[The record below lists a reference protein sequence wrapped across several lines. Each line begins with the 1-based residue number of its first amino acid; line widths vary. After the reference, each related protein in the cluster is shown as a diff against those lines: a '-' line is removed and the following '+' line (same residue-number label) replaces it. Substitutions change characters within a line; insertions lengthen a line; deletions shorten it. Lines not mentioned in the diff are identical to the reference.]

1 MKKYIAL
8 LGSASVISAVCG
20 AEQPAIPLENQMAN
34 MQLADY
40 NSETEYATHQKT
52 SERFFRRQTKNATAR
67 TLIRKFREQ
76 YAAHSDYTSI
86 PLDGLSSRT
95 RILLIREIT
104 ASLRGVSTTVP
115 FAFHGKEFK
124 IVITPSL
131 RQPGSGIVSRIG
143 EYADVVNVLDI
154 YKTSYQATIAKKLIK
169 ARQKPDGHNQG
180 ALDYHPAISKPILSL
195 DREEGVEQDYK
206 EKLDLEMLNILLDFE
221 VARRLQGTKEQEEQ
235 SYYAKSIESAL
246 TNVNNYIDYIGD
258 QQKEG
263 EPGADIGVAE
273 KEKERLEALKEQLDV
288 FIKEIAGAHDSLLN
302 VASKKEKKAIDVR
315 CTFAKP
321 ETKAKYLEENM
332 NAMKNDARL
341 LDSVPVATAIV
352 GLLKLSRQNE
362 ENPLQKFFHAPDEDI
377 RKYSCG
383 KYSVFEGAPTSGSR
397 AQATK
402 RIIRKMRGG
411 ENAQL
416 STREQVHQ
424 EYLKN
429 FGGASES
436 DGSDYNA

>member
-8 LGSASVISAVCG
+8 LGSASVLSAVCG
-20 AEQPAIPLENQMAN
+20 AEQPLPLNDMVAG
-34 MQLADY
+34 MQIADY
-40 NSETEYATHQKT
+40 SSAEEYATHQKT

-76 YAAHSDYTSI
+76 YEAQSDYTSI

-95 RILLIREIT
+95 RVLLFREIT

-115 FAFHGKEFK
+115 FEFDGKKFK
-124 IVITPSL
+124 IAITPSL
-131 RQPGSGIVSRIG
+131 RQPGSGIVSSIG
-143 EYADVVNVLDI
+143 KYADVVNVLDI
-154 YKTSYQATIAKKLIK
+154 YKNSYQAKIAEKLSDARKKP
-169 ARQKPDGHNQG
+169 AAHEPY
-180 ALDYHPAISKPILSL
+180 ALDYHKKIRKPILSL
-195 DREEGVEQDYK
+195 DREEGVAQDYK

-235 SYYAKSIESAL
+235 SYYAQSIKQGGRFTKFTDNLDAAYKVLKESACESDEVK
-246 TNVNNYIDYIGD
+246 NAKCGIQRKIDYINGD
-258 QQKEG
+258 
-263 EPGADIGVAE
+263 
-273 KEKERLEALKEQLDV
+273 REA
-288 FIKEIAGAHDSLLN
+288 
-302 VASKKEKKAIDVR
+302 
-315 CTFAKP
+315 
-321 ETKAKYLEENM
+321 
-332 NAMKNDARL
+332 
-341 LDSVPVATAIV
+341 LDSVPVASAVV
-352 GLLKLSRQNE
+352 GLLKLSQQDE
-362 ENPLQKFFHAPDEDI
+362 ANPLQQFFHAPNQDAAG
-377 RKYSCG
+377 YSWG
-383 KYSVFEGAPTSGSR
+383 EYSAFEGAPSSGRR

-411 ENAQL
+411 ENAQN